1 MREIEN
7 LFSRSEAF
15 FSEPNFVK
23 RLVVRSPKGK
33 YSKTCAG
40 KIWSSAAVATHC
52 RRKGREFDQREN
64 EVLFTGRVAWQ
75 RTGLAAVWA
84 FEIYQPVTEVDDCNI
99 ADVLFIA
106 KFITSCW
113 N

>member
-33 YSKTCAG
+33 CNMTG
-40 KIWSSAAVATHC
+40 VWDKIWSSAAVATHC

-64 EVLFTGRVAWQ
+64 EVLFTGRVAGQ
-75 RTGLAAVWA
+75 RFGACRSGGISSTNVQ
-84 FEIYQPVTEVDDCNI
+84 FCTNV
-99 ADVLFIA
+99 
-106 KFITSCW
+106 K
-113 N
+113 

>member
-75 RTGLAAVWA
+75 RFTAWRRQGFENRQLGLS
-84 FEIYQPVTEVDDCNI
+84 TNVDRSTN
-99 ADVLFIA
+99 V
-106 KFITSCW
+106 
-113 N
+113 

>member
-75 RTGLAAVWA
+75 RTGICVCGGISIPSAHTAAG
-84 FEIYQPVTEVDDCNI
+84 
-99 ADVLFIA
+99 
-106 KFITSCW
+106 
-113 N
+113 